1 MLTSEVL
8 RLAQP
13 RWRIFAPG
21 VLFGVFSA
29 AAAVALLATSAWL
42 ITRAA
47 DEPPILFLSA
57 AIVGVRAAALGR
69 ACFRYLERLSSHD
82 AAFRGLTGLRVGIYE
97 RLVPLAPDGVRGTKR
112 GDLLARLVGDVDE
125 LQNLP
130 LRVVQPVLTS
140 VIVAV
145 AAVVGTFILLPA
157 AGIALAV
164 ALIVAFVLGTVVN
177 SRLAGRAE
185 RDLAPLRAD
194 FAERT
199 LDVVSNLDVLVA
211 FDAVDARLDSLRD
224 TEARLTAAAL
234 GKASGSGAVA
244 AVVSLLAGLATLA
257 ALLVGIP
264 ALGLAT
270 AGASGAAGAG
280 AAASASAFGTID
292 GPVLAMLALVPIA
305 VFEVFGMVPLAVG
318 AWRQVRVSAARVA
331 DAVPA
336 EVPLEIPVDGR
347 VPVALPADRRAPF
360 ASALGAASLVPAA
373 PPLPTGATVPSVSGD
388 STRHAPAIE
397 LRDLSARWPGAA
409 GEAVERVS
417 LSIRPGERVLVTGV
431 SGAGKT
437 TLAHALV
444 RFLEYGG
451 SYTVDGV
458 EARSLPQA
466 EVRRMIGLC
475 EQQPYLFDA
484 NLRQNLLFARDTATD
499 DELLA
504 VLDRVGLL
512 DWAEQRGGLG
522 AALGEHGALVS
533 GGQAQRI
540 ALARVLLT
548 DFAVV
553 VFDEPTA
560 NVDSDRADRLLVELL
575 AAAGPERSV
584 LLISHAEVPPGLVT
598 QHLRLP

>member
-1 MLTSEVL
+1 MLTSDVL

-13 RWRIFAPG
+13 RWRTFAPG

-69 ACFRYLERLSSHD
+69 ASFRYLERLSSHD
-82 AAFRGLTGLRVGIYE
+82 AAFRGLAGLRVGIYE

-125 LQNLP
+125 LQNVP

-164 ALIVAFVLGTVVN
+164 ALLVAFVLGTLVN

-199 LDVVSNLDVLVA
+199 LDVVGNLDVLVA
-211 FDAVDARLDSLRD
+211 FDAVDARLEALRE

-264 ALGLAT
+264 ALGLA
-270 AGASGAAGAG
+270 AAAASGAAGL
-280 AAASASAFGTID
+280 AATSVASAGAFGTID
-292 GPVLAMLALVPIA
+292 GPMLAMLALVPIA

-336 EVPLEIPVDGR
+336 DVPLEIPVDGR
-347 VPVALPADRRAPF
+347 STVASPPGTASTAP
-360 ASALGAASLVPAA
+360 L
-373 PPLPTGATVPSVSGD
+373 LPTLPTVPPAPRG
-388 STRHAPAIE
+388 STRPAPTIE
-397 LRDLSARWPGAA
+397 LRDVSARWPGARA
-409 GEAVERVS
+409 AAVERVS
-417 LSIRPGERVLVTGV
+417 LSIHPGERVLVTGA

-437 TLAHALV
+437 TLGHALV

-451 SYTVDGV
+451 SYTIDGV

-466 EVRRMIGLC
+466 EVRRTIGLC

-499 DELLA
+499 DDLLA

-522 AALGEHGALVS
+522 ATLGERGALVS

-540 ALARVLLT
+540 ALARVLLA

-553 VFDEPTA
+553 IFDEPTA
-560 NVDSDRADRLLVELL
+560 NVDADRADRLLIELL
-575 AAAGPERSV
+575 EAAGPERSV

-598 QHLRLP
+598 QQLRLP